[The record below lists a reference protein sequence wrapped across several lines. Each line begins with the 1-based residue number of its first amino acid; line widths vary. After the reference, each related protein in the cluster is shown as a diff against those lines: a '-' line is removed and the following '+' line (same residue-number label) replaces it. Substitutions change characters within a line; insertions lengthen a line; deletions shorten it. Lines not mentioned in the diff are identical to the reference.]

1 MQVSFALN
9 TILGSLLVLTTIVAD
24 YARRFNTDSFQ
35 RAVFL
40 GIVGCFMGAMVC
52 NLGQLSLEGL
62 PGETVFAVL
71 YVSLTLYYILTCAA
85 YYQIFIFID
94 YLVYKDLRR
103 SRFIGLGAGIVNG
116 LHLLLLLVNV
126 RYPLYFYI
134 SSGENLFFRGS
145 AYIIHLVI
153 CYVPVLMGVIN
164 ALLSPKAFRKLQLGL
179 LLLFMAGASIGSSI
193 DLALNDT
200 MLFWPCFVAV
210 LLFSYFF
217 IIRRDLRLD
226 TLTGIGN
233 RYSFNEF
240 VDKLAKQEASRP
252 SRGGGQETWAVVMID
267 MDHFKEIN
275 DTLGH
280 AEGDNALQDM
290 ARIIRE
296 HIRQGDLAARYGGDE
311 FVIACRG
318 AGDTGQL
325 IARIQAAMDAHNA
338 QNIRPYRLE
347 MSSGSGVYRSGGGQ
361 SIQQFMEEIDSRM
374 YQNKSARQER
384 RSTDLWQ
391 PAMERGQ

>member
-1 MQVSFALN
+1 
-9 TILGSLLVLTTIVAD
+9 
-24 YARRFNTDSFQ
+24 
-35 RAVFL
+35 
-40 GIVGCFMGAMVC
+40 
-52 NLGQLSLEGL
+52 
-62 PGETVFAVL
+62 
-71 YVSLTLYYILTCAA
+71 
-85 YYQIFIFID
+85 
-94 YLVYKDLRR
+94 
-103 SRFIGLGAGIVNG
+103 
-116 LHLLLLLVNV
+116 
-126 RYPLYFYI
+126 
-134 SSGENLFFRGS
+134 
-145 AYIIHLVI
+145 
-153 CYVPVLMGVIN
+153 
-164 ALLSPKAFRKLQLGL
+164 
-179 LLLFMAGASIGSSI
+179 
-193 DLALNDT
+193 